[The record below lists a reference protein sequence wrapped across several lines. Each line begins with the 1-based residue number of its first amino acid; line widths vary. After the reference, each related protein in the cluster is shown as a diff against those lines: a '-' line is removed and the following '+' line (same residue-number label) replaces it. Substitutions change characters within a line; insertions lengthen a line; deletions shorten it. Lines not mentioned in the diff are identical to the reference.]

1 MSAPLTWVKR
11 ITSTIAESNTI
22 PLFGNAPPFNW
33 EQLSSTLAAR
43 FGLSSLKIHPKEQTW
58 RAEGEWKFGMG
69 KQTLVYPITISPL
82 GTVFWILPHDDMI
95 RITSWILNPESPSK
109 PSTAE
114 ILQEGFYRYL
124 LLEVVSAAQLIE
136 PLKELTLHLDEEH
149 SIPDTQAF
157 CIDVEIKGEH
167 HTCWGRL
174 AIPAEFRT
182 AWVHHFESSQSDYIP
197 NELAR
202 QLPLSMGVRTGSV
215 LLRREEWDE
224 LNVGDFVVLDR
235 GSYNP
240 RNQNGSALLML
251 GSTPLFNIKIKHN
264 KIELIDYAL
273 YYEENMQ
280 QKASGST
287 PEHNPETKGSEGEAI
302 AIKEL
307 PLYITV
313 EIARIKMTLDQLMH
327 LTPGNTLELP
337 IHPEQSVS
345 LTVNGEKV
353 GRAELVYLGD
363 TLGLRILQI
372 G

>member
-33 EQLSSTLAAR
+33 ENLSSTLAAR
-43 FGLSSLKIHPKEQTW
+43 FGLSSFKISLKHQNW
-58 RAEGEWKFGMG
+58 RAEGEWTFGMG
-69 KQTLVYPITISPL
+69 KQTIVYPITLSPL

-95 RITSWILNPESPSK
+95 QVTSSILNPQSPSK
-109 PSTAE
+109 TSIGE

-124 LLEVVSAAQLIE
+124 LLETVSAAQSIE
-136 PLKELTLHLDEEH
+136 PLKGLSLHLDEEQP
-149 SIPDTQAF
+149 IPETAAF
-157 CIDVEIKGEH
+157 CIDVEIKQEER
-167 HTCWGRL
+167 TCWGRF

-182 AWVHHFESSQSDYIP
+182 SWVHHFEKTQSDYIP
-197 NELAR
+197 NEMAKL
-202 QLPLSMGVRTGSV
+202 LPLSMAVKTGSV
-215 LLRREEWDE
+215 SLRQKEWED
-224 LNVGDFVVLDR
+224 LNVGDFIVLDR
-235 GSYNP
+235 GSYHP
-240 RNQNGSALLML
+240 HQQTGSALLVL
-251 GSTPLFNIKIKHN
+251 GPTPLFNVKIKHN

-273 YYEENMQ
+273 YHEETME
-280 QKASGST
+280 QKANGSA
-287 PEHNPETKGSEGEAI
+287 PQHHSETEKNDGEAI

-307 PLYITV
+307 PLNVTV

-337 IHPEQSVS
+337 IHPEQSVA
-345 LTVNGEKV
+345 LTVNGETV
-353 GRAELVYLGD
+353 ARAELVYLGE